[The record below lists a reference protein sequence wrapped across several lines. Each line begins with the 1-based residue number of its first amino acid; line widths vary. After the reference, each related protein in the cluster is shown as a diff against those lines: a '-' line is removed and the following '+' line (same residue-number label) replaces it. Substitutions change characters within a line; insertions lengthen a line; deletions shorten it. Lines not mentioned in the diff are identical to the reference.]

1 MSGHVSGASCYWL
14 CSGSDFFNA
23 LLAAIDSAE
32 RFVCLESYIYATG
45 QPGERFRDGLVRA
58 RQRGVRVRVLLDALG
73 SYSLPRSFWEPLNVL
88 GGEVR
93 YFNPLS
99 LNRLG
104 FRNHRKLLVVDQQV
118 GFVGGFNIAPEYEG
132 DGVKCGWCDLG
143 VKIQGPLAV
152 ELAASFEAM
161 WSRADSPHKR
171 FIRLRKSSAKRTVLA
186 PYEQLLLSGP
196 GRGPSPIKRA
206 MLRDLAH
213 GSSVQFIV
221 GYFLPTWRFRRH
233 LVDMARRGGKV
244 QLILAA
250 KSDVALSLLASRSLY
265 RRLLGGGVEIYEYQ
279 PQILHAKLYIIDEVV
294 YVGSANLD
302 QRSLNINYELMIR
315 FTGSEVAA
323 QAREVFQGALSN
335 CVRVTPESWRASRSL
350 WSRIKQRLAYWVLVR
365 LDPSIARRQWRR
377 LPD

>member
-1 MSGHVSGASCYWL
+1 MSAHVTGASCQWL
-14 CSGSDFFNA
+14 CTGTEFFNA
-23 LLAAIDSAE
+23 LLAAIDSAQHS
-32 RFVCLESYIYATG
+32 VCLEMYIYSAG
-45 QPGERFRDGLVRA
+45 ELGERFRDALVRA
-58 RQRGVRVRVLLDALG
+58 RQRGTRVRVLVDALG
-73 SYSLPRSFWEPLNVL
+73 SYNLPRSFWNSLSAAS
-88 GGEVR
+88 GEIR

-104 FRNHRKLLVVDQQV
+104 FRNHRKLLVVDQQLA
-118 GFVGGFNIAPEYEG
+118 FVGGFNIAPEYEG

-143 VKIQGPLAV
+143 AKIEGPLAG
-152 ELAASFEAM
+152 ELEASFEAM
-161 WSRADSPHKR
+161 WKRADSPHKR

-206 MLRDLAH
+206 LLRDLA
-213 GSSVQFIV
+213 GAASVQLIA
-221 GYFLPTWRFRRH
+221 GYFLPTWRLRRH
-233 LVDMARRGGKV
+233 LVDVARRGGTV

-250 KSDVALSLLASRSLY
+250 KSDVALSLLAARSLY
-265 RRLLGGGVEIYEYQ
+265 RRLLSGGVEIYEYQ
-279 PQILHAKLYIIDEVV
+279 PQILHTKLYTIDEVV

-315 FTGSEVAA
+315 FTGPDVAA
-323 QAREVFQGALSN
+323 QAREVFKGALGN
-335 CVRVTPESWRASRSL
+335 CIRVTAETWRGSQSL

-365 LDPSIARRQWRR
+365 LDPSIARHQWRR

>member
-1 MSGHVSGASCYWL
+1 MSAHVTGASAHWL
-14 CSGSDFFNA
+14 CTGTDFFNA
-23 LLAAIDSAE
+23 LRAAIDSAQCSL
-32 RFVCLESYIYATG
+32 CLEAYIYAAG
-45 QPGERFRDGLVRA
+45 QPGESFRDALVRA
-58 RQRGVRVRVLLDALG
+58 RQRGAQVRVLLDALG
-73 SYSLPRSFWEPLNVL
+73 SYSLPRSFWEPLAAI

-99 LNRLG
+99 FNRLG
-104 FRNHRKLLVVDQQV
+104 FRNHRKLLVVDRQV

-132 DGVKCGWCDLG
+132 DGVKCGWRDLG
-143 VKIQGPLAV
+143 LKIEG
-152 ELAASFEAM
+152 ELAAELEASFEAM
-161 WSRADSPHKR
+161 WNRADSPHKR
-171 FIRLRKSSAKRTVLA
+171 FIRLRKSGAKRTVLA

-206 MLRDLAH
+206 LQQDLAR

-221 GYFLPTWRFRRH
+221 AYFLPTWRIRRK

-250 KSDVALSLLASRSLY
+250 KSDVTLSLLASRSLY
-265 RRLLGGGVEIYEYQ
+265 RRLLGGGVQIYEYQ
-279 PQILHAKLYIIDEVV
+279 PQILHAKLYIIDDVV

-302 QRSLNINYELMIR
+302 QRSLNINYELMLR
-315 FTGSEVAA
+315 FTNPEVAA
-323 QAREVFQGALSN
+323 QARDVFNGALGH
-335 CVRVTPESWRASRSL
+335 CVRVTPESWRAKRSL

-365 LDPSIARRQWRR
+365 LDPSIARRQWQR

>member
-1 MSGHVSGASCYWL
+1 MSVHVTGASCHWL
-14 CSGSDFFNA
+14 RTGTDFFNA
-23 LLAAIDSAE
+23 LRAGIDSAQ
-32 RFVCLESYIYATG
+32 RSVCLEAYIYSAA
-45 QPGERFRDGLVRA
+45 QLGERFRDGLVRA
-58 RQRGVRVRVLLDALG
+58 RQRGAQVRVLIDALG
-73 SYSLPRSFWEPLNVL
+73 SYNLPRSFWNSLAAA

-104 FRNHRKLLVVDQQV
+104 LRNHRKLLVVDEQLA
-118 GFVGGFNIAPEYEG
+118 FVGGFNIAPEYEG
-132 DGVKCGWCDLG
+132 DGVTRGWCDLG
-143 VKIQGPLAV
+143 VKIEGPLAG
-152 ELAASFEAM
+152 ELAASFEVM
-161 WSRADSPHKR
+161 WARADSPHKR

-206 MLRDLAH
+206 LLRDLGRAA
-213 GSSVQFIV
+213 SVKFIA
-221 GYFLPTWRFRRH
+221 GYFLPTWRLRRR
-233 LVDMARRGGKV
+233 LVDVARRGGKV

-265 RRLLGGGVEIYEYQ
+265 RRLLSGGVEIYEYQ
-279 PQILHAKLYIIDEVV
+279 PQILHAKLYIIDDVV

-323 QAREVFQGALSN
+323 QARAVFKGALSHS
-335 CVRVTPESWRASRSL
+335 VRVTSESWRASRSL

>member
-1 MSGHVSGASCYWL
+1 
-14 CSGSDFFNA
+14 
-23 LLAAIDSAE
+23 
-32 RFVCLESYIYATG
+32 
-45 QPGERFRDGLVRA
+45 
-58 RQRGVRVRVLLDALG
+58 VRVLLDALG
-73 SYSLPRSFWEPLNVL
+73 SYSLPKSFWEPLTVT
-88 GGEVR
+88 GGEAR

-104 FRNHRKLLVVDQQV
+104 FRNHRKLLVVDLQV

-143 VKIQGPLAV
+143 MKIEGPLAA

-161 WSRADSPHKR
+161 WVRADSPHKR
-171 FIRLRKSSAKRTVLA
+171 FIRLRKSSAKRAVLA

-206 MLRDLAH
+206 LQQDLAR
-213 GSSVQFIV
+213 GKSVQFIV
-221 GYFLPTWRFRRH
+221 AYFLPTWRIRRQ
-233 LVDMARRGGKV
+233 LVDVARRGGRV

-250 KSDVALSLLASRSLY
+250 KSDVTLSLLASRSLY
-265 RRLLGGGVEIYEYQ
+265 RRLLNGGLEIYEYQ

-315 FTGSEVAA
+315 FTGPDVAA
-323 QAREVFQGALSN
+323 QAREIFKAALGN
-335 CVRVTPESWRASRSL
+335 CARVSAETWAGSRSL
-350 WSRIKQRLAYWVLVR
+350 WSRLKQRLAYWILVR